1 MGEVISL
8 GEHKARKLGFP
19 DHVAVGSY
27 TDANGHKCVRLKPKD
42 EVNGKFVNAVQYEA
56 RPKNKPFNYTP
67 GVIEQKVS
75 EIQHLLQQGI
85 DCMTYMPQLRS
96 VAAREQAV
104 LDSMKFRERADKL
117 AAENGWV
124 IRKGADNEFIISPK
138 E

>member
-1 MGEVISL
+1 MGEVVSL

-19 DHVAVGSY
+19 DHVAVGTY
-27 TDANGHKCVRLKPKD
+27 IDANGHQCVRLKPKD
-42 EVNGKFVNAVQYEA
+42 EVNGKFLNAVQYKAKTES
-56 RPKNKPFNYTP
+56 KPFNYHP
-67 GVIEQKVS
+67 GVIEQKIT
-75 EIQHLLQQGI
+75 EIQTLLQQGL
-85 DCMTYMPQLRS
+85 DCMAYMPQLRT